1 MPHKGKDDVLE
12 NRVRMLHTR
21 DGARDALGYARGRVL
36 DDLDSDTLLL
46 RGSAHC
52 SQDIG
57 EAASKVTEEGRA
69 NCEELP
75 WRKILGMRHILV
87 HVYYDIDADVVWRV
101 VNRELETML
110 SSLDRHLDR
119 AQPGRTESTCP
130 HTA

>member
-1 MPHKGKDDVLE
+1 MPHKGKDDVQE
-12 NRVRMLHTR
+12 NRVRILHTR
-21 DGARDALGYARGRVL
+21 DAARDALGYPRGRVR

-46 RGSAHC
+46 RGLVPC

-57 EAASKVTEEGRA
+57 EAASKMTEEGRA
-69 NCEELP
+69 NCEEFT
-75 WRKILGMRHILV
+75 WRKIVGMRHILV

-101 VNRELETML
+101 VSRELETML

-119 AQPGRTESTCP
+119 AQPGRTKSTCP